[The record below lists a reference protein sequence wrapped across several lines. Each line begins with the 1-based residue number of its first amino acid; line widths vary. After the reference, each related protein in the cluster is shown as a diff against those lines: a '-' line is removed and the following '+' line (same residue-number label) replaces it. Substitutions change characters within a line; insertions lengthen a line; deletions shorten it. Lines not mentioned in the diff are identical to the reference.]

1 MKYIEMMNYSYYNG
15 ICSDMEQGMFTNR
28 GFDPEVRTDLVLYH
42 ENCAD
47 GSCSAGL
54 HAAMK
59 KAAAARKDTSS
70 NTLYCSVRYGDEI
83 ETVKL
88 ISRTMSEYGIKKIS
102 ELWVLDFHFEPGLM
116 RDIYFR
122 CSCPEKIIYLD
133 HHKTAREDLENF
145 RDWVSV
151 KCPEH
156 AIEAVFGS
164 SSQAGAG
171 MTYDYIVGRYGSEEL
186 AFGDANKKG
195 YCHIKELVGTCVD
208 YDLWTHKDP
217 DTMAIITGIMSE
229 PLPVREWADI
239 LLDYRPAKDVWLY
252 RGLGIIGQQ
261 KSFAQSLISSDN
273 IAELEYTGQ
282 KVAVLNIPH
291 QWVNIVSDELLK
303 NSDYAAVLSYSVAG
317 RNEYVNVS
325 MRAGRDRGIDCG
337 EFMKEHFNGG
347 GHLFAAGG
355 RCSGI
360 LEFLE
365 KTGPLK
371 EKLSCEIE

>member
-1 MKYIEMMNYSYYNG
+1 MMNYSYYNG

-70 NTLYCSVRYGDEI
+70 NTLYCSVRYGGEI

-102 ELWVLDFHFEPGLM
+102 ELWVLDFHFKPEIM

-122 CSCPEKIIYLD
+122 CGSPIKTVCLD

-145 RDWVSV
+145 REWVSV
-151 KCPEH
+151 KYSGH
-156 AIEAVFGS
+156 SIDSVFGGPT
-164 SSQAGAG
+164 QAGAG
-171 MTYDYIVGRYGSEEL
+171 MTYDYIVGRYGTEEL
-186 AFGDANKKG
+186 AFGTVGKNG
-195 YCHIKELVGTCVD
+195 YCHIKELVDTCVD

-229 PLPVREWADI
+229 PLPVREWADM